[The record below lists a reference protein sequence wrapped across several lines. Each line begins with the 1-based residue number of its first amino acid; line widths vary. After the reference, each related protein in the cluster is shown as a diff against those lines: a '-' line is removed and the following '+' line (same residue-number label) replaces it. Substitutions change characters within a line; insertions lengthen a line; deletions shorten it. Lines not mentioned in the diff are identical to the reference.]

1 MSNSLFRN
9 ASLLA
14 GPALFF
20 VFQSVNFFPNQP
32 LASPMLG
39 CMLWMAIW
47 WITEPIPLG
56 VTALIPVFLFPLTGI
71 MPTGATTL
79 HYGNH
84 IIFLFLGGFL
94 VAYAMEK
101 WQLHKRIALSII
113 QLTGTSQANVLLGFM
128 LSSFLLSMWISNTAT
143 TMMLIPPALA
153 TIAHFK
159 NEKNT
164 SFNVL
169 LLLSIAYSSS
179 IGGVATL
186 VGTPPN
192 LIFYN
197 FYTNYLAA
205 DFTIT
210 FFNWM
215 LFAFPLSLLFF
226 VLAYLY
232 FKLQL
237 PKTTNA
243 LDKNHI
249 STSLKALGKMSY
261 EEKVVSWVFGLLA
274 LCWMT
279 RNEIDFGSFT
289 IPGWSNLFALDVSDS
304 AVAVLFAFI
313 LFVIPS
319 KAQKGEAIL
328 SIDELK
334 KIPLNILL
342 LFGGGFALAA
352 GVMESGLAKII
363 AEQLQFLNTLPPF
376 LLVAVITT
384 VLLLLTEVSSNSA
397 AIQLALPIVYAMSQ
411 GLNFPSWMLLI
422 PTTIACSFA
431 FMLPVSTPPNAV
443 IFESGEI
450 KVKQMMKHGIVLNL
464 IGIIVI
470 LLATFTW
477 GKLIF

>member
-1 MSNSLFRN
+1 MATLIRN

-14 GPALFF
+14 GPAVFFLLNALNLF
-20 VFQSVNFFPNQP
+20 PAQP
-32 LASPMLG
+32 LAAPMLG

-47 WITEPIPLG
+47 WIAEPIPLG
-56 VTALIPVFLFPLTGI
+56 VTALLPVFIFPLTGI
-71 MPTGATTL
+71 MDTKATTV

-113 QLTGTSQANVLLGFM
+113 RKTGTSEANILLGFM
-128 LSSFLLSMWISNTAT
+128 LASFLLSMWISNTAT

-153 TIAHFK
+153 TISHLKSSASK
-159 NEKNT
+159 
-164 SFNVL
+164 SFSVL

-197 FYTNYLAA
+197 FYTNYL
-205 DFTIT
+205 TGEVNIT

-215 LFAFPLSLLFF
+215 LFALPLSLLFF
-226 VLAYLY
+226 GLTYLY
-232 FKLQL
+232 FKFQL
-237 PKTTNA
+237 PKQTGTLDQQHITN
-243 LDKNHI
+243 
-249 STSLKALGKMSY
+249 SLKALGKMSY
-261 EEKVVSWVFGLLA
+261 EERTVAWVFGALA
-274 LCWMT
+274 ICWMS
-279 RNEIDFGSFT
+279 RNEIDLGFIS

-304 AVAVLFAFI
+304 SVAVLFAFI

-319 KAQKGEAIL
+319 KQQKGEAIL
-328 SIDELK
+328 SIEELK

-342 LFGGGFALAA
+342 LFGGGFALAE
-352 GVMESGLAKII
+352 GVMQSGLGVII
-363 AEQLQFLNTLPPF
+363 AQQLQFLNSLPPF
-376 LLVAVITT
+376 LLVAIITT

-397 AIQLALPIVYAMSQ
+397 AIQLALPIVYALSQ

-431 FMLPVSTPPNAV
+431 FMLPVSTPPNAI
-443 IFESGEI
+443 IFESGEV
-450 KVKQMMKHGIVLNL
+450 KVKQMVRHGIVLNA
-464 IGIIVI
+464 IGILVI